1 MELAGTTLTVFFEDP
16 FWVGIWERSES
27 GTYAVSRVV
36 FGAEPSDA
44 QVYDLILTRWNRL
57 RFSPAHPAEEAA
69 ARRLNPKRMQ
79 RLAQRQ
85 LHENGVGTKAQQA
98 LKLQQEQGKQA
109 RQRAS
114 RAQREAEAER
124 RFALRQEK
132 RREKRRGH

>member
-1 MELAGTTLTVFFEDP
+1 MELAGTTLTVFFEAP

-79 RLAQRQ
+79 RQAQRQ
-85 LHENGVGTKAQQA
+85 LCENGVGTKAQQT
-98 LKLQQEQGKQA
+98 LKL
-109 RQRAS
+109 
-114 RAQREAEAER
+114 
-124 RFALRQEK
+124 
-132 RREKRRGH
+132 

>member
-69 ARRLNPKRMQ
+69 ARGSTPK
-79 RLAQRQ
+79 
-85 LHENGVGTKAQQA
+85 GCS
-98 LKLQQEQGKQA
+98 A
-109 RQRAS
+109 RPSGSCARTGWAPKPS
-114 RAQREAEAER
+114 RP
-124 RFALRQEK
+124 
-132 RREKRRGH
+132 